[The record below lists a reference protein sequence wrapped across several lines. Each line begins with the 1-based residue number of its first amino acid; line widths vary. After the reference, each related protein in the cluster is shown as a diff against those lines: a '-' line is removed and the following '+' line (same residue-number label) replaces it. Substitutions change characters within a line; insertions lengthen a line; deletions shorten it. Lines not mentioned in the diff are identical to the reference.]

1 MARTGR
7 PRGFDRDAALHT
19 AMLVFWERG
28 YATTST
34 TDLSAAMGINPPSLY
49 AAFTNK
55 EQLFREAVEL
65 YEHTEA
71 ESTRQVMD
79 EAPTVR
85 EALAAL
91 LHESVD
97 RFTAEDRPRG
107 CMIALAATDS
117 ATAHESVRDFA
128 VRCRART
135 KSALKDRLDTAVAS
149 GELAGDADTDRLAAF
164 FTTFLNGLSLQARD
178 GAERAQLH
186 DLADMAMHA
195 WSGDRAAREG

>member
-7 PRGFDRDAALHT
+7 PRSFDRDAALHT

-55 EQLFREAVEL
+55 EQLFREAIEL
-65 YEHTEA
+65 YERTESEA
-71 ESTRQVMD
+71 SRRAMD

-85 EALAAL
+85 EAVAVL

-97 RFTAEDRPRG
+97 RFTAADKPRG
-107 CMIALAATDS
+107 CMIVHAASSCTTD
-117 ATAHESVRDFA
+117 HESVRDFA
-128 VRCRART
+128 LRCRART
-135 KSALKDRLDTAVAS
+135 KSTLKARLDAAVAG
-149 GELAGDADTDRLAAF
+149 GELAGDTDRIAAF
-164 FTTFLNGLSLQARD
+164 YTTFLNGLSLQARD

-186 DLADMAMHA
+186 ELVDMAMSV
-195 WSGDRAAREG
+195 WSPRTGPLVAT